1 MNPLGP
7 LEDVLWAGLAIIGI
21 LLATARIGRARDE

>member
-7 LEDVLWAGLAIIGI
+7 LEDVLWAGLAILGY
-21 LLATARIGRARDE
+21 LLLYCVLPRFPR